1 MTDIS
6 TSEVELLRARL
17 KTVILTLTAEE
28 QKELLR
34 MTKAGKAEQAEK
46 RIAETGCSM
55 RRFEKYE

>member
-17 KTVILTLTAEE
+17 KSIVLALSAED

-34 MTKAGKAEQAEK
+34 RIKEGRAAKAANCTAKADRNKE
-46 RIAETGCSM
+46 
-55 RRFEKYE
+55 RRKTQ